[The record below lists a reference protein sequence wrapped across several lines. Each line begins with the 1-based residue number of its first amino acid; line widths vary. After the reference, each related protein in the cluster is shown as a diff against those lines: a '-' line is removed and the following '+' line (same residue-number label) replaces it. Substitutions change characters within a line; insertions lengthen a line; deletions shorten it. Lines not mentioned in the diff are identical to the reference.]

1 MKEMLEEY
9 GGVAVCV
16 IMGLVILGI
25 FISMFKG
32 NGSLAS
38 DVWKVLMSPM
48 LEEVGYA
55 GNLRRIRESD
65 RVCDRDPFHF
75 WVLFHPEKWIRCG
88 KPSFPNG
95 DSKK

>member
-25 FISMFKG
+25 FISMFTG

-48 LEEVGYA
+48 L
-55 GNLRRIRESD
+55 
-65 RVCDRDPFHF
+65 
-75 WVLFHPEKWIRCG
+75 
-88 KPSFPNG
+88 
-95 DSKK
+95 

>member
-9 GGVAVCV
+9 GVVAVCV

-48 LEEVGYA
+48 L
-55 GNLRRIRESD
+55 
-65 RVCDRDPFHF
+65 
-75 WVLFHPEKWIRCG
+75 
-88 KPSFPNG
+88 
-95 DSKK
+95 

>member
-16 IMGLVILGI
+16 IMGLGI

-48 LEEVGYA
+48 L
-55 GNLRRIRESD
+55 
-65 RVCDRDPFHF
+65 
-75 WVLFHPEKWIRCG
+75 
-88 KPSFPNG
+88 
-95 DSKK
+95 

>member
-25 FISMFKG
+25 FSKMFG
-32 NGSLAS
+32 GSGSLAS

-48 LEEVGYA
+48 L
-55 GNLRRIRESD
+55 
-65 RVCDRDPFHF
+65 
-75 WVLFHPEKWIRCG
+75 
-88 KPSFPNG
+88 
-95 DSKK
+95 

>member
-1 MKEMLEEY
+1 MYDERIFGRIRRYGDHLYRGHGDRHCPDQLVEHDHSTIGGIVMKEMLEEY

-48 LEEVGYA
+48 L
-55 GNLRRIRESD
+55 
-65 RVCDRDPFHF
+65 
-75 WVLFHPEKWIRCG
+75 
-88 KPSFPNG
+88 
-95 DSKK
+95 

>member
-9 GGVAVCV
+9 GGIAVCV

-32 NGSLAS
+32 NRSLAS

-48 LEEVGYA
+48 L
-55 GNLRRIRESD
+55 
-65 RVCDRDPFHF
+65 
-75 WVLFHPEKWIRCG
+75 
-88 KPSFPNG
+88 
-95 DSKK
+95 

>member
-9 GGVAVCV
+9 GGIAVCV

-32 NGSLAS
+32 NVSLAS

-48 LEEVGYA
+48 L
-55 GNLRRIRESD
+55 
-65 RVCDRDPFHF
+65 
-75 WVLFHPEKWIRCG
+75 
-88 KPSFPNG
+88 
-95 DSKK
+95 

>member
-32 NGSLAS
+32 NGFLAS

-48 LEEVGYA
+48 L
-55 GNLRRIRESD
+55 
-65 RVCDRDPFHF
+65 
-75 WVLFHPEKWIRCG
+75 
-88 KPSFPNG
+88 
-95 DSKK
+95 